1 MTKIILTAALA
12 CMVPTLAL
20 ADDGPAALIPYPDW
34 IIFALALIL
43 TAWWSA
49 KAFDRQPINLADT
62 PTYPKY
68 MTRPNQYRF
77 GKTLFVL
84 LSVAIYALMVRYHS
98 DLPQIIKA
106 IKPDW
111 YEPLK
116 SIIEQKDPSYLAI
129 VVFVSACFLWL
140 LRAEKKWN
148 FYLIFRDII
157 HSWVAIPYLTN
168 KIVNLIKDGLTVPVP
183 EQSKLSQEQEA
194 RALLPPQGGE
204 GAWIDAA

>member
-1 MTKIILTAALA
+1 M
-12 CMVPTLAL
+12 
-20 ADDGPAALIPYPDW
+20 
-34 IIFALALIL
+34 
-43 TAWWSA
+43 
-49 KAFDRQPINLADT
+49 
-62 PTYPKY
+62 
-68 MTRPNQYRF
+68 
-77 GKTLFVL
+77 
-84 LSVAIYALMVRYHS
+84 
-98 DLPQIIKA
+98 
-106 IKPDW
+106 
-111 YEPLK
+111 K

-140 LRAEKKWN
+140 LRAEKEWN